1 MGIKI
6 KYKVTEAVTQ
16 AGELTA
22 KDIPT
27 SKKGGFNEFFNS
39 LTSEELD
46 ELWENKSIRK
56 KIERIKSPRRFAWV
70 AFSIISS

>member
-1 MGIKI
+1 MKIKI
-6 KYKVTEAVTQ
+6 KCKVTEAVTQ

-22 KDIPT
+22 KDIQI
-27 SKKGGFNEFFNS
+27 SKKGGVNGFLNS

-56 KIERIKSPRRFAWV
+56 KIER
-70 AFSIISS
+70 